1 VGALAVAVTPVAA
14 ASAKAATYIVGS
26 PLKASFSSDWL
37 GCGDPHKFG
46 ASSVGGECGLPG
58 HGVIVLWRLPDAS
71 GGPFKLCVLTPDGG
85 ITVVRGSDAGRPLIV
100 ASGKEAR

>member
-1 VGALAVAVTPVAA
+1 
-14 ASAKAATYIVGS
+14 
-26 PLKASFSSDWL
+26 
-37 GCGDPHKFG
+37 
-46 ASSVGGECGLPG
+46 
-58 HGVIVLWRLPDAS
+58 VIVLWRLPDAS